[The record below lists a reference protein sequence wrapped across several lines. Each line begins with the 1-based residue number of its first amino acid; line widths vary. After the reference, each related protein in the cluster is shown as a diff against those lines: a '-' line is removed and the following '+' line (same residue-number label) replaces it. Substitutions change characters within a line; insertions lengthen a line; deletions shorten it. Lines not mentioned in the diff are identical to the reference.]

1 MDEIFHD
8 WAKGYEGCDYV
19 DDCDEVAKHDQFL
32 HWPVKTRTMTSVTSK
47 LQPTRL
53 NVLRPFFERT
63 PKGLGCE
70 FVVFRPVANRSNH
83 CKNENKRL

>member
-1 MDEIFHD
+1 MDEIHDD

-19 DDCDEVAKHDQFL
+19 DDCDVVAKHDQFL
-32 HWPVKTRTMTSVTSK
+32 HWPVMRRTMTSATSM

-53 NVLRPFFERT
+53 NVLGPFFVQT

-70 FVVFRPVANRSNH
+70 FFVFRLVASRSNH
-83 CKNENKRL
+83 CK